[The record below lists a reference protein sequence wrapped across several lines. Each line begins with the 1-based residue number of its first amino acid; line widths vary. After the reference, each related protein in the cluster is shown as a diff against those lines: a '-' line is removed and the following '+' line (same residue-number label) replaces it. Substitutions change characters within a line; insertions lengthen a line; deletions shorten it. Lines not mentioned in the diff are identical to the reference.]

1 VNDTPPPDDGRLR
14 VLVVDDEDD
23 LRLGLAKLIGRVAAT
38 RAAKD
43 GTEALATAREE
54 TFDVVVTDLRMPQM
68 GGAELLAKLK
78 TLANPPEVV
87 IVTGYGTIQTAVACL
102 QAGAAHFLTKP
113 FDNDEVL
120 RIVERLGRQARAARG
135 LAADVAVAAAP
146 LAEEP
151 EDVCDDGI
159 VAADPAMR
167 RTLELVD
174 RVAQS
179 PVSVLI
185 EGESGTGKELLARR
199 LHARSPVADRPFM
212 AVNTAALP
220 DTLLESELFGHRRG
234 AFTGADR
241 DREGLFVEARGGTVF
256 LDEISS
262 MSASFQGK
270 LLRVLQERVVRPLG
284 AAHDVPVTFRLVSA
298 SNRDLAA
305 MSRGGS
311 FRDDLYFRL
320 GVVVVKAPPLRDRPA
335 DVVPLAKRFLAASA
349 AVCLPAGTPP
359 PQLSADSVAALR
371 RHPWPGNVRELQNA
385 VQRAVVVAEGATIE
399 PHHLG
404 LDLRGPI
411 VPEPNS
417 PDEDYNE
424 AKQRVVDAFQNEF
437 VRRALER
444 TGGNVSQAAERCGLT
459 RTALQ
464 RIMRR
469 IGLPPRGGD

>member
-1 VNDTPPPDDGRLR
+1 MIDTPPPDDGRLR

-43 GTEALATAREE
+43 GVEALSLAREG

-78 TLANPPEVV
+78 ALPHPPEVV

-135 LAADVAVAAAP
+135 LAVDLAVAATP

-151 EDVCDDGI
+151 ENVCDDGI
-159 VAADPAMR
+159 VAADPVMR

-256 LDEISS
+256 LDEVSS

-270 LLRVLQERVVRPLG
+270 LLRVLQEKLVRPLG
-284 AAHDVPVTFRLVSA
+284 ATHDVPVTFRLVSA

-305 MSRGGS
+305 MARAGA

-320 GVVVVKAPPLRDRPA
+320 GVVVVKAPPLRERPA
-335 DVVPLAKRFLAASA
+335 DVIPLAKRFLAASA
-349 AVCLPAGTPP
+349 AVCLPAGA
-359 PQLSADSVAALR
+359 PQPALSAESVAALR
-371 RHPWPGNVRELQNA
+371 GHSWPGNVRELQNA
-385 VQRAVVVAEGATIE
+385 VQRAVVVAAGDAIE

-404 LDLRGPI
+404 LELQGPTI
-411 VPEPNS
+411 QGPDA
-417 PDEDYNE
+417 PDEDYNA

-469 IGLPPRGGD
+469 IGLPPRGGE